1 MGKPTCRV
9 ENIVVTLD
17 LGVNLDLEGLAGSLP
32 GVDYNANR
40 FPGLVLRL
48 RSPRVAF
55 LLFKNGKVVYTGSKS
70 MRQVATGVG
79 TLVSMLRSRGVS
91 VPGSPTPRV
100 ENVVATCDL
109 HAMVDVEKAVFLL
122 GNAFYEPEVF
132 PGLVYSDFGVTFLIF
147 YSGRVIVTGAK
158 GEGQVV
164 EVVNRLFDL
173 LRGLGVLYV
182 PEFESSGT
190 EGEGGFVEA

>member
-1 MGKPTCRV
+1 MRKPTCRV
-9 ENIVVTLD
+9 ENIVATID
-17 LGVNLDLEGLAGSLP
+17 LGVNLDLERLAGSLP
-32 GVDYNANR
+32 GADYDANR

-48 RSPRVAF
+48 RNPRVAF

-70 MRQVATGVG
+70 MRQVVTGVE

-100 ENVVATCDL
+100 ENIVATCDL
-109 HAMVDVEKAVFLL
+109 HAMVNIEKAVFLL

-147 YSGRVIVTGAK
+147 YSGRVIVTGARS
-158 GEGQVV
+158 EGQVV
-164 EVVNRLFDL
+164 EVVNRLFEL

-182 PEFESSGT
+182 PEFE
-190 EGEGGFVEA
+190 GEGGFVEA

>member
-1 MGKPTCRV
+1 MKRPTCRV
-9 ENIVVTLD
+9 ENIVATID
-17 LGVNLDLEGLAGSLP
+17 LGVNLDLERLAGSLP

-48 RSPRVAF
+48 RNPRVAF

-70 MRQVATGVG
+70 MRQVATGVEA
-79 TLVSMLRSRGVS
+79 LVSMLRNRGVS

-100 ENVVATCDL
+100 ENVVTTCDL
-109 HAMVDVEKAVFLL
+109 HAMVNVEKAVFLL
-122 GNAFYEPEVF
+122 GNAFYEPEIF

-158 GEGQVV
+158 DEGQVV
-164 EVVNRLFDL
+164 EAVGRLLDL
-173 LRGLGVLYV
+173 LRGLGVLLV
-182 PEFESSGT
+182 PVS

>member
-1 MGKPTCRV
+1 MWFYRMRKPTCRV
-9 ENIVVTLD
+9 ENIVATID
-17 LGVNLDLEGLAGSLP
+17 LGVNLDLEYLAGSLP
-32 GVDYNANR
+32 GVDYDANR

-48 RSPRVAF
+48 RNPRVAF

-70 MRQVATGVG
+70 MRQVATGVEA
-79 TLVSMLRSRGVS
+79 LVSMLRSRGVS

-109 HAMVDVEKAVFLL
+109 HAMVNVEKAVFLL

-164 EVVNRLFDL
+164 EVANRLFDL
-173 LRGLGVLYV
+173 LRGLGVL
-182 PEFESSGT
+182 FS
-190 EGEGGFVEA
+190 EG

>member
-1 MGKPTCRV
+1 MRKPTCRV
-9 ENIVVTLD
+9 ENIVATID

-32 GVDYNANR
+32 GADYDANR

-48 RSPRVAF
+48 RNPRVAF
-55 LLFKNGKVVYTGSKS
+55 LLFKNGKVVCTGSKGGEDV
-70 MRQVATGVG
+70 RVGVKA
-79 TLVSMLRSRGVS
+79 LVSMLRSRGVS
-91 VPGSPTPRV
+91 VPVVPTPRV

-109 HAMVDVEKAVFLL
+109 HAMVNVEKAVFLL
-122 GNAFYEPEVF
+122 GNAFYDPEVF

-158 GEGQVV
+158 NEGQVV

-182 PEFESSGT
+182 PEFEG
-190 EGEGGFVEA
+190 EGEFVEG

>member
-1 MGKPTCRV
+1 MRKPTCRV
-9 ENIVVTLD
+9 ENIVATID

-32 GVDYNANR
+32 GVDYDANR

-48 RSPRVAF
+48 RNPRVAF

-70 MRQVATGVG
+70 MGQVVTGVE
-79 TLVSMLRSRGVS
+79 TLVSMLRSRGV
-91 VPGSPTPRV
+91 GATGTPTPRV

-109 HAMVDVEKAVFLL
+109 HAMVNIEKAVFLL
-122 GNAFYEPEVF
+122 GNTFYDPEVF

-158 GEGQVV
+158 NERQVMEAV
-164 EVVNRLFDL
+164 GRLFEL
-173 LRGLGVLYV
+173 LRGLGVL
-182 PEFESSGT
+182 F
-190 EGEGGFVEA
+190 GEG